1 MAAAKASRMGDDMWK
16 RSEKIN
22 AELFALTYGSLVV
35 QLIKD
40 YEDFEEVNVQLDKMG
55 YNIGTRLVEDFLA
68 RSQTGRCADFREV
81 GDVLAR
87 IAFKAFLNITPQIVH
102 AAPPPNAPPREFSL
116 IFDDNPLT
124 EFVELPDDALGER
137 ASASSGAD
145 GGRPKGGLWFS
156 NVFCGVVRGALEM
169 LQYQVTAQFV
179 SDVLRGDEQTE
190 MRVRLVRV
198 LDEELPEDDG

>member
-1 MAAAKASRMGDDMWK
+1 MT
-16 RSEKIN
+16 
-22 AELFALTYGSLVV
+22 L
-35 QLIKD
+35 Q
-40 YEDFEEVNVQLDKMG
+40 
-55 YNIGTRLVEDFLA
+55 
-68 RSQTGRCADFREV
+68 
-81 GDVLAR
+81 

-169 LQYQVTAQFV
+169 
-179 SDVLRGDEQTE
+179 
-190 MRVRLVRV
+190 VRRPATTTLTSAAAISGHGAVRV
-198 LDEELPEDDG
+198 GRAARG